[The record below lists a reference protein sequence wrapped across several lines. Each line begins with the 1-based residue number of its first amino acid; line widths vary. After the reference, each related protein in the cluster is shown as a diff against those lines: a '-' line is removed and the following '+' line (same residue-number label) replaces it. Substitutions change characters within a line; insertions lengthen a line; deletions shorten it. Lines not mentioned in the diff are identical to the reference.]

1 MCRNIISETHTGVSI
16 LMATT
21 VEKKTVLRDDYGF
34 VVQSSYVSLY
44 HTYAP
49 IWRQEEVDRT
59 HAWDQWSRLDS
70 KEVDSVDQ
78 ALDVALGGEH
88 EALRE
93 LKMLVHL
100 GVPQKYR
107 VLCWKKFLAQQKRD
121 VGEYAS
127 LLSKLDEIEQLENSD
142 LVESL
147 NQIDKD
153 LHRTFPDHQITD
165 DQGKQ
170 RLRRILGAYAVRNPI
185 VGYCQGLNFLA
196 ATFLLVLGDEEDA
209 FWCFVALVE
218 EILTGYFDPKMII
231 EQVDFL
237 VFEQLLKQL
246 IPNVSSHLE
255 NIGVHVPTAITG
267 WFLVAFVN
275 TLPFETMLRVW
286 DILFFEKSP
295 VVIFRVALALLQ
307 IYSEALLECSEAGD
321 AYMMF
326 QGIGPISFDAKTLV
340 ETSTVSFAHVKDS
353 ALSVLRDK
361 YAPGVTR
368 VMEKMYNIESNLPS
382 ITISD
387 GALPKKSLSRSGS
400 IKTAS
405 SKDTAVL
412 STDIEQRLGILR
424 LREKD
429 SNDDGM
435 IGVSAFVTLRRTQ
448 SAAFPRSH
456 ELGSAGQH
464 ERLQQQLRID
474 LLSMSTFIPD
484 MKLLRTAFEIAAAPS
499 KYRQQENEDDLQGL
513 TNQYVSLDNNAS
525 FKLGHTMDMS
535 DLRSFSSK
543 QKGELLE
550 SAVLRRFTDGGALL
564 ASSNRNNSGPVWSNH
579 PCAHDVSGILSHSTT
594 VDQMKNLTEF
604 IQKLE
609 DEVHHAT
616 KHLEYVSDSND
627 ELEATVQGISD
638 QIHKLQEEI
647 EHKTSIYNALFQRC
661 TELQSQTREIELEYR
676 RYMTENSA
684 VAQSWKTMQREIHL
698 NDTKLKMLMDM
709 AGNELQEP
717 ASPTKRLKKSITQL
731 INRKFTK

>member
-1 MCRNIISETHTGVSI
+1 MCRSIVSETHIGVSI

-21 VEKKTVLRDDYGF
+21 VEKKSVLRDDYGF

-49 IWRQEEVDRT
+49 IWRQEEVDRA
-59 HAWDQWSRLDS
+59 HAWDQWSRSDG
-70 KEVDSVDQ
+70 KEADSVDQ
-78 ALDVALGGEH
+78 ALDVALGGED
-88 EALRE
+88 ETLRE
-93 LKMLVHL
+93 LKMLVQL

-121 VGEYAS
+121 VGEYTL
-127 LLSKLDEIEQLENSD
+127 LLSKLEEVEQLENSD
-142 LVESL
+142 LAESL

-246 IPNVSSHLE
+246 IPKVSSHLE

-326 QGIGPISFDAKTLV
+326 QGIGPISFDAKALV

-382 ITISD
+382 ITIRD

-405 SKDTAVL
+405 SKDRTAVL

-429 SNDDGM
+429 SSDDGM

-456 ELGSAGQH
+456 ELGSAGHH

-499 KYRQQENEDDLQGL
+499 KYRQQEDEDDVQG
-513 TNQYVSLDNNAS
+513 NKAC
-525 FKLGHTMDMS
+525 FKLGHTMDVS
-535 DLRSFSSK
+535 DLRPFSSK
-543 QKGELLE
+543 QKDELLE

-579 PCAHDVSGILSHSTT
+579 LCASDLSGILSHSRT
-594 VDQMKNLTEF
+594 VDQTKNLTDF

-609 DEVHHAT
+609 DEVHHAI
-616 KHLEYVSDSND
+616 KHLEYVSNSND
-627 ELEATVQGISD
+627 ELEGTVQGISE

-647 EHKTSIYNALFQRC
+647 EHKTTIYNALFQRC

-698 NDTKLKMLMDM
+698 NDMKLKMLMDM
-709 AGNELQEP
+709 AGNLQRSGNELQEP
-717 ASPTKRLKKSITQL
+717 GSPTKRLKKSITML